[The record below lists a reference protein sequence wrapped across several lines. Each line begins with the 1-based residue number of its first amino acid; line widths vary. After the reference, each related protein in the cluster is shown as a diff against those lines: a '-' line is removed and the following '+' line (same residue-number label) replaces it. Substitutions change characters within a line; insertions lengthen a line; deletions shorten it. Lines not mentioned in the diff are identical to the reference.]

1 MFIHLDLDAFFIN
14 AARKVDKSLKSVPA
28 AVISGNNVDIFG
40 DFLPA
45 GIVLSASYEARKLGI
60 KCTMSANKAQK
71 ICPNIKLVSTD
82 FSLYK
87 KLSNAL
93 FKILYDYT
101 DEIEKYSIDEF
112 FIDLT
117 GTKHDKNALALAKN
131 LQEKIK
137 NELDLPCSIG
147 IAAHKWWAKLATE
160 LAKPEGI
167 KEIKSFDD
175 IANVQINAFAGVGKA
190 NSEFFKKHG
199 ITKLADAAKSKDVF
213 SALGKH
219 GISLYEHICG
229 LGGDK
234 LRKNEPRKSLAIA
247 RTFAGISDRFEIKRR
262 IKILCN
268 HLFYELYKHELS
280 PKKLELK
287 LSYFGGNLLTHGFEI
302 ECELSQASLINAMI
316 SCFVSIDSSPDA
328 KINYISIGASQFY
341 KSAGLF
347 WQAKSNKQKALD
359 DAINKLRDKYNEKII

>member
-14 AARKVDKSLKSVPA
+14 AARTVDKSLKGVPA
-28 AVISGNNVDIFG
+28 AVISGNRVDIFG

-71 ICPNIKLVSTD
+71 ICPDIKLVSTD

-87 KLSNAL
+87 KLSDTL
-93 FKILYDYT
+93 FKMLYEYT

-112 FIDLT
+112 FIDLK
-117 GTKHDKNALALAKN
+117 GTKHDKNAFALAQS
-131 LQEKIK
+131 LQKRVK
-137 NELDLPCSIG
+137 TELDLPCSIG

-175 IANVQINAFAGVGKA
+175 IANTKINEFAGVGKA

-213 SALGKH
+213 NALGKH
-219 GISLYEHICG
+219 GISLYERICG
-229 LGGDK
+229 LGGDE
-234 LRKNEPRKSLAIA
+234 LRKNEPRKSLAVA
-247 RTFAGISDRFEIKRR
+247 RTFGAISDRFEIKRR

-268 HLFYELYKHELS
+268 HLFYDLYKHELS

-287 LSYFGGNLLTHGFEI
+287 LSYFGGSMLTHSFEI
-302 ECELSQASLINAMI
+302 ENELSQASLINAII
-316 SCFVSIDSSPDA
+316 SCFESIDSSPNA
-328 KINYISIGASQFY
+328 KINYISVGASQFY
-341 KSAGLF
+341 KSNGLF
-347 WQAKSNKQKALD
+347 WQAKSKKQKALD
-359 DAINKLRDKYNEKII
+359 DALNKLRDKYNEKII